1 MRHHGVLLTSYLLLA
16 TTLYAQDI
24 GSKFRFYGQV
34 RNDFYYQ
41 NRQAQESSEGF
52 MMLFPK
58 DRQIDETGKDVN
70 RASSANLFNFHTML
84 GMEVTGPK
92 WGK

>member
-1 MRHHGVLLTSYLLLA
+1 MKKYHLLIVLLLWLMPVN
-16 TTLYAQDI
+16 AQEAK
-24 GSKFRFYGQV
+24 SKFSFYGSV

-58 DRQIDETGKDVN
+58 DYQYDATGRDLN
-70 RASSANLFNFHTML
+70 RNSTANLLNMHTLILMIY
-84 GMEVTGPK
+84 VH
-92 WGK
+92 

>member
-1 MRHHGVLLTSYLLLA
+1 MRHHWLLA
-16 TTLYAQDI
+16 IVFFAITPALSAQNT

-41 NRQAQESSEGF
+41 NRQAYESSEGF

-58 DRQIDETGKDVN
+58 DKEIDEAGKDIN
-70 RASSANLFNFHTML
+70 RANSANLFNFHTML
-84 GMEVTGPK
+84 GLEIKDPV
-92 WGK
+92 